1 MFSVLR
7 SESVS
12 AATNMYEHEPCHQ
25 VLADTTYVFTTSV
38 HAAQR
43 CANKVHAVATRG
55 VSDKAMSFGQAMAH
69 TEAQGLKTALI
80 DELSPS
86 QHNTSVEIFGNEK
99 DIPKGRLI
107 SSKAI
112 FSIVYNPDGTFKK

>member
-69 TEAQGLKTALI
+69 TEAQGLKQHSLTSFHRRNTTRRWKFSETKRI
-80 DELSPS
+80 S
-86 QHNTSVEIFGNEK
+86 Q
-99 DIPKGRLI
+99 KG
-107 SSKAI
+107 
-112 FSIVYNPDGTFKK
+112 V